1 MKILKIL
8 GITVLSILVLLYLAF
23 LFVLPNVVKLND
35 FKPMIQQ
42 IAKEQANLNVDF
54 DNAKIIVTPLL
65 SVGAKVDNLKVTFA
79 DNSE

>member
-35 FKPMIQQ
+35 FKPMVQQ

-54 DNAKIIVTPLL
+54 DNE
-65 SVGAKVDNLKVTFA
+65 TFM
-79 DNSE
+79 ELVR